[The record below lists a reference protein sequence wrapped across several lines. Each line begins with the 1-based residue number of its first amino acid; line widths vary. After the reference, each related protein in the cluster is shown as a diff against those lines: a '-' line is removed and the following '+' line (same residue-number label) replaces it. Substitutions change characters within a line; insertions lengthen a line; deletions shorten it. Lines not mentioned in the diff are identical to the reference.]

1 MDFRPLTLEEQ
12 FFQKPIFVTPID
24 LTKGG
29 VVPLTVDDTIK
40 QIQLDKPQ
48 LFKND
53 SPSKFMKHFSNNWGW
68 YVGFFIAGM
77 IAANYIINKQQEPKQ
92 KNNSNILN

>member
-29 VVPLTVDDTIK
+29 VVSLTVDDTIK
-40 QIQLDKPQ
+40 QIQLNKPQ

-77 IAANYIINKQQEPKQ
+77 VVANYIIVEKQEASEKNKAI
-92 KNNSNILN
+92 N

>member
-1 MDFRPLTLEEQ
+1 MDFRPLTLDEQ
-12 FFQKPIFVTPID
+12 FFQKPIYISPLD
-24 LTKGG
+24 LTQGG
-29 VVPLTVDDTIK
+29 IVPKLGENQMQVP
-40 QIQLDKPQ
+40 QLDKPQ

-77 IAANYIINKQQEPKQ
+77 VVANYIIVKQQEQ
-92 KNNSNILN
+92 SEKNMAINY